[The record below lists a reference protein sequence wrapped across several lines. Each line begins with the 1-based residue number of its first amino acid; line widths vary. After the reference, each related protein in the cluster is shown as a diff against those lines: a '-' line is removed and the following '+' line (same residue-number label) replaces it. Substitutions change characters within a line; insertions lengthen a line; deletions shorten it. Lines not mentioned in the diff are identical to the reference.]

1 MKVTKLL
8 LNNNNNHIVSNY
20 ALNIGRVTMN
30 VHVRQHYIPQ
40 FIIKNFCK
48 TDNKT
53 YYFDVS
59 NKSIAQKFPNEIFE
73 ENYLYE
79 YSQDKKE
86 NLNKIEL
93 DLAKF
98 ETEVGNVIKQ
108 FLTNYSVSVSFEE
121 SEMLKYFFFIMI
133 LRSKFMLSSHNKE
146 ILEFNQQSFP
156 DITEKELDEF
166 YKKNLEKLVNCRT
179 LMDINETINTQFIQ
193 YAAMMLVNKHLVL
206 FECGDKL
213 EFVLGDAY
221 PIALG
226 QKIHPINI
234 MSLVSLIFP
243 ISYNRAIGLVD
254 TYDEFHSML
263 RRSKISNKDWYDEPK
278 RFGVD
283 RYLIQLK
290 YLNDEDVA
298 YINKGILN
306 NSREGVCF
314 RSERKCGLE
323 FA

>member
-1 MKVTKLL
+1 MM
-8 LNNNNNHIVSNY
+8 NNHVK
-20 ALNIGRVTMN
+20 
-30 VHVRQHYIPQ
+30 QHYIPQ

-48 TDNKT
+48 TDKKT

-59 NKSIAQKFPNEIFE
+59 NKSITQKFPNDIFE

-86 NLNKIEL
+86 NINKIEL

-98 ETEVGNVIKQ
+98 EADASYALKP
-108 FLTNYSVSVSFEE
+108 FLTNNNVSVSFEE
-121 SEMLKYFFFIMI
+121 SEMIKYFFFIMI
-133 LRSKFMLSSHNKE
+133 LRSKFMLSVYNKE
-146 ILEFNQQSFP
+146 ILEFNQQKFP
-156 DITEKELDEF
+156 NITERELDEF
-166 YKKNLEKLVNCRT
+166 YKNNLEKLVNCRT
-179 LMDINETINTQFIQ
+179 LMDIDETINTQFIQ
-193 YAAMMLVNKHLVL
+193 YAATMLIDKHLVL

-226 QKIHPINI
+226 QKIHPFDFFNR
-234 MSLVSLIFP
+234 MSLLSLIFP

-254 TYDEFHSML
+254 TYDEFHAML
-263 RRSKISNKDWYDEPK
+263 SHFKIKNKDWYDEPK
-278 RFGVD
+278 KFGTGM
-283 RYLIQLK
+283 LIELK

-298 YINKGILN
+298 YINKGILK

-314 RSERKCGLE
+314 RSERKCGLD
-323 FA
+323 FI

>member
-1 MKVTKLL
+1 
-8 LNNNNNHIVSNY
+8 
-20 ALNIGRVTMN
+20 MN
-30 VHVRQHYIPQ
+30 DHVKQHYIPQ

-48 TDNKT
+48 SDEKT
-53 YYFDVS
+53 YYYNIS
-59 NKSIAQKFPNEIFE
+59 NKNITQKLPKEIFE
-73 ENYLYE
+73 EDYLYE

-86 NLNKIEL
+86 NINKIEL
-93 DLAKF
+93 DLSKIERDAS
-98 ETEVGNVIKQ
+98 NAIKP
-108 FLTNYSVSVSFEE
+108 FLTNHNVSVSFEE
-121 SEMLKYFFFIMI
+121 SEMIKYFFFIMI
-133 LRSKFMLSSHNKE
+133 LRSKFMLSSYNKE

-166 YKKNLEKLVNCRT
+166 YKNNLEKLVNCRT

-226 QKIHPINI
+226 QKIHPLDIFNR

-254 TYDEFHSML
+254 TYDEFHSAICQF
-263 RRSKISNKDWYDEPK
+263 KIKNKDWYDKPK
-278 RFGVD
+278 KFGTGM
-283 RYLIQLK
+283 LIQLK
-290 YLNDEDVA
+290 YLTDEGVA
-298 YINKGILN
+298 HINKGILG

-314 RSERKCGLE
+314 RSERKCGLK
-323 FA
+323 FTR

>member
-1 MKVTKLL
+1 
-8 LNNNNNHIVSNY
+8 
-20 ALNIGRVTMN
+20 MN
-30 VHVRQHYIPQ
+30 DHVKQHYIPQ

-48 TDNKT
+48 SDEKT
-53 YYFDVS
+53 YYYNIS
-59 NKSIAQKFPNEIFE
+59 NKNITQKFPKEIFE
-73 ENYLYE
+73 EDYLYE

-86 NLNKIEL
+86 NINKIEL
-93 DLAKF
+93 DLSKF
-98 ETEVGNVIKQ
+98 ESDASNAIKP
-108 FLTNYSVSVSFEE
+108 FLTNHNVSVSFEE
-121 SEMLKYFFFIMI
+121 SEMIKYFFFIMI
-133 LRSKFMLSSHNKE
+133 LRSKFMLSSYNKE

-226 QKIHPINI
+226 QKIHPLDIFNR

-263 RRSKISNKDWYDEPK
+263 RHSKISNKDWYDEPK
-278 RFGVD
+278 RFGAD

-290 YLNDEDVA
+290 YLHDEDVA
-298 YINKGILN
+298 YINKGTLK

-323 FA
+323 LT

>member
-1 MKVTKLL
+1 M
-8 LNNNNNHIVSNY
+8 NNHVK
-20 ALNIGRVTMN
+20 
-30 VHVRQHYIPQ
+30 QHYIPQ

-48 TDNKT
+48 TDKKT
-53 YYFDVS
+53 YYFDTA
-59 NKSIAQKFPNEIFE
+59 NKSITQKFPNEIFE
-73 ENYLYE
+73 EKYLYE

-86 NLNKIEL
+86 NINKIEL

-98 ETEVGNVIKQ
+98 ETDASYVLKQ
-108 FLTNYSVSVSFEE
+108 FLTNNNVSVSFEE
-121 SEMLKYFFFIMI
+121 SEMIKYFFFIMI
-133 LRSKFMLSSHNKE
+133 LRSKFMLSSYNKE
-146 ILEFNQQSFP
+146 ILEYNQQSFP

-166 YKKNLEKLVNCRT
+166 YKENLEKLVNCRT

-226 QKIHPINI
+226 QKIHPLDIFNR

-243 ISYNRAIGLVD
+243 ISYNRAIGLID
-254 TYDEFHSML
+254 TYDEFHSMF
-263 RRSKISNKDWYDEPK
+263 RHSKINNKDWYVEPK
-278 RFGVD
+278 KFGTGI
-283 RYLIQLK
+283 LIQLK

-323 FA
+323 LT

>member
-1 MKVTKLL
+1 
-8 LNNNNNHIVSNY
+8 
-20 ALNIGRVTMN
+20 MN
-30 VHVRQHYIPQ
+30 DHVKQHYIPQ

-48 TDNKT
+48 TDKKT

-59 NKSIAQKFPNEIFE
+59 NKSITQKFPNEIFE
-73 ENYLYE
+73 EKYLYE
-79 YSQDKKE
+79 YSQDKTE
-86 NLNKIEL
+86 NINKIEL

-121 SEMLKYFFFIMI
+121 SEMIKYFFFIMI
-133 LRSKFMLSSHNKE
+133 LRSKFMLSVYNKE

-166 YKKNLEKLVNCRT
+166 YKDNLEKLVNCRT
-179 LMDINETINTQFIQ
+179 LMDLNETINVQFIQ
-193 YAAMMLVNKHLVL
+193 YAVTVLMSKHLVL
-206 FECGDKL
+206 FESGDKL

-226 QKIHPINI
+226 QKITPLDIFNR

-263 RRSKISNKDWYDEPK
+263 SHKKIKNKDWYDEPK
-278 RFGVD
+278 KFGAG
-283 RYLIQLK
+283 RLIQLK
-290 YLNDEDVA
+290 YLTDEDVA
-298 YINKGILN
+298 YINKGILK
-306 NSREGVCF
+306 NSREGLCF

-323 FA
+323 LI

>member
-1 MKVTKLL
+1 M
-8 LNNNNNHIVSNY
+8 NNHVK
-20 ALNIGRVTMN
+20 
-30 VHVRQHYIPQ
+30 QHYIPQ

-48 TDNKT
+48 TDKKT

-59 NKSIAQKFPNEIFE
+59 NKSITQKFPNEIFE
-73 ENYLYE
+73 EKYLYE

-86 NLNKIEL
+86 NINKIEL

-146 ILEFNQQSFP
+146 ILEFNQQKFP
-156 DITEKELDEF
+156 DITERELDEF
-166 YKKNLEKLVNCRT
+166 YKNNLEKLVNCRT
-179 LMDINETINTQFIQ
+179 LMDIDETINTQFIQ
-193 YAAMMLVNKHLVL
+193 YAATMLIGKHLVL
-206 FECGDKL
+206 FECCDKL

-226 QKIHPINI
+226 QKITPLDIFNR

-243 ISYNRAIGLVD
+243 ISYKRAIGLVD
-254 TYDEFHSML
+254 TYDEFHAML
-263 RRSKISNKDWYDEPK
+263 RHFKIKNKDWYDEPK
-278 RFGVD
+278 KFGTGT
-283 RYLIQLK
+283 LIQLK
-290 YLNDEDVA
+290 YLTDEDVA
-298 YINKGILN
+298 YINKGILK
-306 NSREGVCF
+306 NSREGLCF
-314 RSERKCGLE
+314 RSDRKCGLE
-323 FA
+323 FI

>member
-1 MKVTKLL
+1 M
-8 LNNNNNHIVSNY
+8 NDHIK
-20 ALNIGRVTMN
+20 
-30 VHVRQHYIPQ
+30 QHYIPQ

-48 TDNKT
+48 TDKKT
-53 YYFDVS
+53 YYFNVS
-59 NKSIAQKFPNEIFE
+59 NKSITQKFPNDIFE
-73 ENYLYE
+73 EKYLYE

-86 NLNKIEL
+86 NVNKIEL

-108 FLTNYSVSVSFEE
+108 FFANYSVSVSFEE

-146 ILEFNQQSFP
+146 ILELNQQSFP

-166 YKKNLEKLVNCRT
+166 YKDNLEKFVNCRT
-179 LMDINETINTQFIQ
+179 LMDLNETINVQFIQ
-193 YAAMMLVNKHLVL
+193 YAATMLIGKHLVL
-206 FECGDKL
+206 FESGDKL

-226 QKIHPINI
+226 QKIHPLDFFNR

-254 TYDEFHSML
+254 TYDEFHAML
-263 RRSKISNKDWYDEPK
+263 RHFKIKNKDWYDEPK
-278 RFGVD
+278 KFGTGM
-283 RYLIQLK
+283 LIQLK
-290 YLNDEDVA
+290 YLTDEDVA
-298 YINKGILN
+298 YINKGILK

-323 FA
+323 FI

>member
-1 MKVTKLL
+1 MK
-8 LNNNNNHIVSNY
+8 S
-20 ALNIGRVTMN
+20 
-30 VHVRQHYIPQ
+30 HVKQHYIPQ

-48 TDNKT
+48 TDKKT

-59 NKSIAQKFPNEIFE
+59 NKSITQKFPNEIFE
-73 ENYLYE
+73 EKYLYE
-79 YSQDKKE
+79 YSQDKKD
-86 NLNKIEL
+86 NINKIEL

-98 ETEVGNVIKQ
+98 EADASYVLKP
-108 FLTNYSVSVSFEE
+108 FLTNNNVSVSFEE
-121 SEMLKYFFFIMI
+121 SEMIKYFFFIMI
-133 LRSKFMLSSHNKE
+133 LRSKFMLSVYNKE
-146 ILEFNQQSFP
+146 ILEFNQLSFL

-226 QKIHPINI
+226 QKIHPLDIFNR

-263 RRSKISNKDWYDEPK
+263 RHSKICNKDWYDEPK
-278 RFGVD
+278 KFGTGM
-283 RYLIQLK
+283 LIQLN
-290 YLNDEDVA
+290 YLTDEGVA
-298 YINKGILN
+298 HINKGILG

-314 RSERKCGLE
+314 RSERKCGLD
-323 FA
+323 FI

>member
-1 MKVTKLL
+1 MK
-8 LNNNNNHIVSNY
+8 S
-20 ALNIGRVTMN
+20 
-30 VHVRQHYIPQ
+30 HVKQHYIPQ

-48 TDNKT
+48 TDKKT
-53 YYFDVS
+53 YYFNVS
-59 NKSIAQKFPNEIFE
+59 NKSITQKFPNEIFE

-86 NLNKIEL
+86 NINKIEL

-98 ETEVGNVIKQ
+98 EADISNAIKP
-108 FLTNYSVSVSFEE
+108 FLTNYSVSVSFEV
-121 SEMLKYFFFIMI
+121 SEMIKHFFFMMI
-133 LRSKFMLSSHNKE
+133 LRSKFMLSSYNKE

-156 DITEKELDEF
+156 GITEKGLDEF

-179 LMDINETINTQFIQ
+179 LMDIDETINTQFIQ
-193 YAAMMLVNKHLVL
+193 YAATMLIGKHLVL

-221 PIALG
+221 PIALA
-226 QKIHPINI
+226 QKIHLLDLFNK

-254 TYDEFHSML
+254 TYDEFHSA
-263 RRSKISNKDWYDEPK
+263 ISQFRIKNKDWYDEPK
-278 RFGVD
+278 KFGTGM
-283 RYLIQLK
+283 LIQLK
-290 YLNDEDVA
+290 YLTDEDVA
-298 YINKGILN
+298 YINKGILK

-314 RSERKCGLE
+314 RSERKCGLD
-323 FA
+323 FI

>member
-1 MKVTKLL
+1 M
-8 LNNNNNHIVSNY
+8 NDHIK
-20 ALNIGRVTMN
+20 
-30 VHVRQHYIPQ
+30 QHYIPQ

-48 TDNKT
+48 TDKKT
-53 YYFDVS
+53 YYFNVS
-59 NKSIAQKFPNEIFE
+59 NKSITQKFPNDIFE
-73 ENYLYE
+73 EKYLYE

-86 NLNKIEL
+86 NVNKIEL

-108 FLTNYSVSVSFEE
+108 FFANYSVSVSFEE

-146 ILEFNQQSFP
+146 ILELNQQSFP

-166 YKKNLEKLVNCRT
+166 YKDNLEKFVNCRT
-179 LMDINETINTQFIQ
+179 LMDLNETINVQFIQ
-193 YAAMMLVNKHLVL
+193 YAATMLIGKHLVL
-206 FECGDKL
+206 FESGDKL

-226 QKIHPINI
+226 QKIHPLDFFNR

-254 TYDEFHSML
+254 TYDEFHAML
-263 RRSKISNKDWYDEPK
+263 RHSKIKNKDWYVELK
-278 RFGVD
+278 KFGTGM
-283 RYLIQLK
+283 LIELK

-298 YINKGILN
+298 YINKVILK
-306 NSREGVCF
+306 NSRERVCF

-323 FA
+323 FI

>member
-1 MKVTKLL
+1 M
-8 LNNNNNHIVSNY
+8 
-20 ALNIGRVTMN
+20 
-30 VHVRQHYIPQ
+30 
-40 FIIKNFCK
+40 
-48 TDNKT
+48 
-53 YYFDVS
+53 
-59 NKSIAQKFPNEIFE
+59 
-73 ENYLYE
+73 YE
-79 YSQDKKE
+79 YSQDKKG
-86 NLNKIEL
+86 NINKIEL
-93 DLAKF
+93 NLAKF

-133 LRSKFMLSSHNKE
+133 LRSKFMLSSYNKE
-146 ILEFNQQSFP
+146 ILEYNQQRFS

-166 YKKNLEKLVNCRT
+166 YKNNLEKLVNCRT
-179 LMDINETINTQFIQ
+179 LMDINEAINTQFIQ
-193 YAAMMLVNKHLVL
+193 YAATMLIGKHLVL

-226 QKIHPINI
+226 QKIHPLDIFNR

-263 RRSKISNKDWYDEPK
+263 RHSKISNKDWYDEPK
-278 RFGVD
+278 RFGTD

-290 YLNDEDVA
+290 YLHDEDVA
-298 YINKGILN
+298 YINKGALK
-306 NSREGVCF
+306 NSRDGVCF

-323 FA
+323 LT

>member
-1 MKVTKLL
+1 M
-8 LNNNNNHIVSNY
+8 NDHIK
-20 ALNIGRVTMN
+20 
-30 VHVRQHYIPQ
+30 QHYIPR

-48 TDNKT
+48 TDKKT
-53 YYFDVS
+53 YFFDVS
-59 NKSIAQKFPNEIFE
+59 NKSITQKFPNDIFE
-73 ENYLYE
+73 EKYLYE

-86 NLNKIEL
+86 SINKIEL

-166 YKKNLEKLVNCRT
+166 YKENLEKLVNCRT
-179 LMDINETINTQFIQ
+179 LKDINETINTQFIQ

-206 FECGDKL
+206 FKCGDKL

-226 QKIHPINI
+226 QKIHPLDIFNR

-243 ISYNRAIGLVD
+243 ISYNRAIGLID
-254 TYDEFHSML
+254 TYDDFHSMF
-263 RRSKISNKDWYDEPK
+263 RHSKINNKDWYDEPK
-278 RFGVD
+278 KFGTGI
-283 RYLIQLK
+283 LIQLK

>member
-1 MKVTKLL
+1 MK
-8 LNNNNNHIVSNY
+8 S
-20 ALNIGRVTMN
+20 
-30 VHVRQHYIPQ
+30 HVKQHYIPQ

-48 TDNKT
+48 TDKKT

-59 NKSIAQKFPNEIFE
+59 TKSITQKFTNEIFE
-73 ENYLYE
+73 EKYLYE

-86 NLNKIEL
+86 NINKIEL

-98 ETEVGNVIKQ
+98 EADASYALKP
-108 FLTNYSVSVSFEE
+108 FLTNNNVSVSFEE
-121 SEMLKYFFFIMI
+121 SEMIKYFFFIMI
-133 LRSKFMLSSHNKE
+133 LRSKFMLSVYNKK

-166 YKKNLEKLVNCRT
+166 YKDNLEKLVNCRT
-179 LMDINETINTQFIQ
+179 LMDLNETINVQFIQ
-193 YAAMMLVNKHLVL
+193 YAVTVLMSKHLVL

-226 QKIHPINI
+226 QKITPLDIFNR

-243 ISYNRAIGLVD
+243 IPYNRAIGLVD
-254 TYDEFHSML
+254 TYDEFHTML
-263 RRSKISNKDWYDEPK
+263 RHFKIKNKDWYDEPK
-278 RFGVD
+278 KFGTGM
-283 RYLIQLK
+283 LIQLK
-290 YLNDEDVA
+290 YLTDEDVA
-298 YINKGILN
+298 YINKGILK
-306 NSREGVCF
+306 NSREGLCF

-323 FA
+323 FI

>member
-1 MKVTKLL
+1 
-8 LNNNNNHIVSNY
+8 
-20 ALNIGRVTMN
+20 MN
-30 VHVRQHYIPQ
+30 DHVKQYYIPQ

-48 TDNKT
+48 SDEKT
-53 YYFDVS
+53 YYYSIS
-59 NKSIAQKFPNEIFE
+59 NKNVTQKLPKEIFE

-86 NLNKIEL
+86 NINKIEL

-108 FLTNYSVSVSFEE
+108 FLTKYSVSVSFEE

-146 ILEFNQQSFP
+146 ILEFNQQKFP
-156 DITEKELDEF
+156 DITERELDEF
-166 YKKNLEKLVNCRT
+166 YKNNLEKLVNCRT
-179 LMDINETINTQFIQ
+179 LMDIDETINTQFIQ
-193 YAAMMLVNKHLVL
+193 YAATMLIGKHLVL

-226 QKIHPINI
+226 QKITPLDIFNR

-243 ISYNRAIGLVD
+243 ISYKRAIGLVD
-254 TYDEFHSML
+254 TYDEFHAML
-263 RRSKISNKDWYDEPK
+263 RHFKIKNKDWYGEPK
-278 RFGVD
+278 KFGTGM
-283 RYLIQLK
+283 LIELK

-298 YINKGILN
+298 YINKGILK

-314 RSERKCGLE
+314 RSERKCGLD
-323 FA
+323 FI

>member
-1 MKVTKLL
+1 M
-8 LNNNNNHIVSNY
+8 NDHIK
-20 ALNIGRVTMN
+20 
-30 VHVRQHYIPQ
+30 QHYIPQ

-48 TDNKT
+48 TDKKT
-53 YYFDVS
+53 YFFDVS
-59 NKSIAQKFPNEIFE
+59 NKSITQKFPNDIFE
-73 ENYLYE
+73 EKYLYE

-86 NLNKIEL
+86 SINKIEL

-108 FLTNYSVSVSFEE
+108 FLINYSVSVSFEE

-166 YKKNLEKLVNCRT
+166 YKENLEKLVNCRT

-226 QKIHPINI
+226 QKIHPLDIFNR

-254 TYDEFHSML
+254 TYDELHAML
-263 RRSKISNKDWYDEPK
+263 RHFKIKNKDWYDEPK
-278 RFGVD
+278 KFGTGI
-283 RYLIQLK
+283 LIQLK

-298 YINKGILN
+298 YINKGIFN

>member
-1 MKVTKLL
+1 M
-8 LNNNNNHIVSNY
+8 NDHIK
-20 ALNIGRVTMN
+20 
-30 VHVRQHYIPQ
+30 QHYIPQ

-48 TDNKT
+48 TDKKT

-59 NKSIAQKFPNEIFE
+59 NKSITQKFSNEIFE
-73 ENYLYE
+73 EKYLYE

-98 ETEVGNVIKQ
+98 EGDASNAIKP
-108 FLTNYSVSVSFEE
+108 FLTNHNISVSFEK
-121 SEMLKYFFFIMI
+121 SEMIKYFFFIMI
-133 LRSKFMLSSHNKE
+133 LRSKFMLSVYNKE
-146 ILEFNQQSFP
+146 ILEFNQLNFP

-166 YKKNLEKLVNCRT
+166 YKDNLEKLVNCRT
-179 LMDINETINTQFIQ
+179 LMDLNETINVQFIQ
-193 YAAMMLVNKHLVL
+193 YAVTMLVGKHLVL

-226 QKIHPINI
+226 QKITPLDIFNQ
-234 MSLVSLIFP
+234 MPLVSLIFP
-243 ISYNRAIGLVD
+243 ISYKRAIGLVD
-254 TYDEFHSML
+254 TYDELHAML
-263 RRSKISNKDWYDEPK
+263 RHFKIKNKDWYDEPK
-278 RFGVD
+278 KFGTGM
-283 RYLIQLK
+283 LIELK

-298 YINKGILN
+298 YINKGILK

-314 RSERKCGLE
+314 RSERKCGSD
-323 FA
+323 FI